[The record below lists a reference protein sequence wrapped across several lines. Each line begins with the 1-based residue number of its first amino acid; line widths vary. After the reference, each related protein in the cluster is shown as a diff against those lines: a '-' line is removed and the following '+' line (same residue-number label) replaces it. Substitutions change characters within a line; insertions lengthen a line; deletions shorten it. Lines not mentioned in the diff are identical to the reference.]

1 MGTTGTH
8 LAKSESNFVPSPGF
22 SKLPAVLLAAVQL
35 VFLGVLGYLLASSEL
50 LPGTF
55 LWIILLLL
63 ILVVAGVTALT
74 WNPRNHIRFALGIVL
89 NLLLAAVLLYGCKAL
104 SQALTTLNDI
114 TQVTTQ
120 TAEVNIY
127 VRQED
132 AAQSLSDAEN
142 YTFGILQDLD
152 RDNTDEV
159 LSQVRETLGHGVTTM
174 EYTGVLELTDALL
187 DGQVDAIVLNAA
199 YIEMIVDAEG
209 YEDTQ
214 DKIRVISDH
223 VVVTE
228 VVPTAVTGTEETAAE
243 DGTFVLYISGIDSRE
258 GLVSKSRSDVNIL
271 AVVNTS
277 TRQVLLV
284 STPRDYYVPL
294 SISNGVRDKL
304 THAGIYGV
312 EVSMATLGMLY
323 DVNVDYYF
331 RVNFGGFEDIVD
343 ALGGVTVYSEY
354 SFTTYDGNYSFSAGD
369 NTLNG
374 AQALGFARERK
385 AFITGDRQRGVNQ
398 MALIKAIVNKV
409 LSPSILA
416 NYSSL
421 LESVQGNFETS
432 VPMSVLSKLVRDQLS
447 DGGSWNIVTYSVD
460 GTGDSQIPYSLSTY
474 SYVMWPD
481 EDTVATA
488 KDLISQVLNGE
499 TVTAP

>member
-1 MGTTGTH
+1 METTGAH
-8 LAKSESNFVPSPGF
+8 LAKSESNFVPSPRF

-63 ILVVAGVTALT
+63 VLVVACVTALT
-74 WNPRNHIRFALGIVL
+74 WNPRNCIRFALGIVL
-89 NLLLAAVLLYGCKAL
+89 NLLLAAVLLYGCTAL
-104 SQALTTLNDI
+104 SQTLTTLNDI

-127 VRQED
+127 VRKED
-132 AAQSLSDAEN
+132 TAQSLTDAEN
-142 YTFGILQDLD
+142 YAFGILQELD
-152 RDNTDEV
+152 RDNTDEA

-174 EYTGVLELTDALL
+174 EYTGVLELVDALL
-187 DGQVDAIVLNAA
+187 NGQVDAIVLNAA
-199 YIEMIVDAEG
+199 YIDMVEDAEG

-214 DKIRVISDH
+214 DKIRLISDH

-228 VVPTAVTGTEETAAE
+228 VEPTAVVGTEDTAVE
-243 DGTFVLYISGIDSRE
+243 DGTFILYISGIDSRE

-271 AVVNTS
+271 AVVNTN

-385 AFITGDRQRGVNQ
+385 AFTAGDRQRGINQ

-409 LSPSILA
+409 LSPSLLA

-421 LESVQGNFETS
+421 LESVQGHFETS

-447 DGGSWNIVTYSVD
+447 GGGSWNIVTYSVD

-474 SYVMWPD
+474 AYVMWPD

-488 KDLISQVLNGE
+488 KELISQVLNGE

>member
-1 MGTTGTH
+1 
-8 LAKSESNFVPSPGF
+8 
-22 SKLPAVLLAAVQL
+22 
-35 VFLGVLGYLLASSEL
+35 
-50 LPGTF
+50 
-55 LWIILLLL
+55 
-63 ILVVAGVTALT
+63 
-74 WNPRNHIRFALGIVL
+74 
-89 NLLLAAVLLYGCKAL
+89 
-104 SQALTTLNDI
+104 
-114 TQVTTQ
+114 
-120 TAEVNIY
+120 
-127 VRQED
+127 
-132 AAQSLSDAEN
+132 
-142 YTFGILQDLD
+142 
-152 RDNTDEV
+152 
-159 LSQVRETLGHGVTTM
+159 
-174 EYTGVLELTDALL
+174 
-187 DGQVDAIVLNAA
+187 
-199 YIEMIVDAEG
+199 
-209 YEDTQ
+209 
-214 DKIRVISDH
+214 
-223 VVVTE
+223 
-228 VVPTAVTGTEETAAE
+228 
-243 DGTFVLYISGIDSRE
+243 
-258 GLVSKSRSDVNIL
+258 
-271 AVVNTS
+271 
-277 TRQVLLV
+277 
-284 STPRDYYVPL
+284 
-294 SISNGVRDKL
+294 
-304 THAGIYGV
+304 
-312 EVSMATLGMLY
+312 MLY